1 MVVKIPV
8 FVAFG
13 LLHTDFAKE
22 AFMDICVD
30 RIAITYMIFNIAA
43 IESFTWYLAI
53 KYISVIRKNE
63 KMAVAGSGG
72 LLVPVELDGSVL
84 LNGFFLG

>member
-1 MVVKIPV
+1 MVVNIPV

-30 RIAITYMIFNIAA
+30 KIAIT
-43 IESFTWYLAI
+43 
-53 KYISVIRKNE
+53 
-63 KMAVAGSGG
+63 
-72 LLVPVELDGSVL
+72 
-84 LNGFFLG
+84 

>member
-1 MVVKIPV
+1 VLENGSTHPGYILSINSSRPKINNIGKMVVNIPV

-30 RIAITYMIFNIAA
+30 KIAIT
-43 IESFTWYLAI
+43 
-53 KYISVIRKNE
+53 
-63 KMAVAGSGG
+63 
-72 LLVPVELDGSVL
+72 
-84 LNGFFLG
+84 